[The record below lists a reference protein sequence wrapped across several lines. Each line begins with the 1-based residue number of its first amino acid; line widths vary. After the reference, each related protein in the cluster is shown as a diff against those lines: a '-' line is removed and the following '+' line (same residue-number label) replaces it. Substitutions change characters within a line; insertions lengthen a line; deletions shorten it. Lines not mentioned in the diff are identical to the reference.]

1 MEHDT
6 TACPESSVKCRYKC
20 GKKLKRRQ
28 LEDHLQSC
36 PKKPTE
42 CPYKSLGC
50 TFEGNKEDVRVHAKD
65 IEAHF
70 EVLISFTVYAEVE
83 KRKANE
89 ELE

>member
-1 MEHDT
+1 MWQET
-6 TACPESSVKCRYKC
+6 Q
-20 GKKLKRRQ
+20 RRQ